1 MNCHSKKRQRT
12 TGNYGKNK
20 ITTNIYMIKMSY
32 RNIRPCRK
40 TDKLSD
46 NLCGVDL

>member
-1 MNCHSKKRQRT
+1 MEIIKERQ
-12 TGNYGKNK
+12 
-20 ITTNIYMIKMSY
+20 IYTIKMSY

>member
-20 ITTNIYMIKMSY
+20 ITTNIY
-32 RNIRPCRK
+32 
-40 TDKLSD
+40 DK
-46 NLCGVDL
+46 NVA

>member
-20 ITTNIYMIKMSY
+20 ITTNIY
-32 RNIRPCRK
+32 
-40 TDKLSD
+40 DK
-46 NLCGVDL
+46 NVVKRYTTMQKNR